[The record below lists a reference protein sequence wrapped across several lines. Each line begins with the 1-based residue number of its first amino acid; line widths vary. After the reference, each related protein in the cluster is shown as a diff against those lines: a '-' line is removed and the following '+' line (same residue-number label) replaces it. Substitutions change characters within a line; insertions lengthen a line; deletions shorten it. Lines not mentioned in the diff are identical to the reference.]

1 MIANLCL
8 CSNFVLIIGTLRTD
22 DKNADISAE
31 ELGREVAVVID
42 VVGHFV
48 LTNNRQQFAG

>member
-1 MIANLCL
+1 MERHDAARALL
-8 CSNFVLIIGTLRTD
+8 GTLRTD
-22 DKNADISAE
+22 DENADINAE
-31 ELGREVAVVID
+31 ELGREVAVVVD